1 MSTVLLVEDDRYLI
15 EDLKTFVEFEG
26 HTCDAFTGPD
36 EVIENLGHLSKYD
49 VIVLD
54 IMMARGTYLQDENSN
69 LETGELLYQRIRAK
83 YRDMRF
89 LIISAKNFDDM
100 HIDFTKEE
108 NVATIAKPFS
118 STASELISKL

>member
-1 MSTVLLVEDDRYLI
+1 MSTVLLIEDDRFLI
-15 EDLKTFVEFEG
+15 EDLKTFIEFEG
-26 HTCDAFTGPD
+26 HTCHTFFGPD
-36 EVIENLGHLSKYD
+36 EVIENLEHLSKYD

-54 IMMARGTYLQDENSN
+54 IMMARGKYLQDEESN

-83 YRDMRF
+83 YPDMRV
-89 LIISAKNFDDM
+89 LIISAKNFDEM
-100 HIDFTKEE
+100 HIDFTKEK

>member
-1 MSTVLLVEDDRYLI
+1 MSTVLLIEDDRFLI
-15 EDLKTFVEFEG
+15 EDLKTFIEFEG
-26 HTCDAFTGPD
+26 HTCHAFFGPD
-36 EVIENLGHLSKYD
+36 EVIENLEHLSKYD

-54 IMMARGTYLQDENSN
+54 IMMARGKYLQDEESK

-83 YRDMRF
+83 YPDIRI
-89 LIISAKNFDDM
+89 LIISAKNFDEM
-100 HIDFTKEE
+100 HIDFAKEE

>member
-1 MSTVLLVEDDRYLI
+1 MSNVLLIEDDRFLI
-15 EDLKTFVEFEG
+15 EDLKTFIEFEG

-36 EVIENLGHLSKYD
+36 EVIENLDHLSRYD

-54 IMMARGTYLQDENSN
+54 IMMARGTYLQDEDSN
-69 LETGELLYQRIRAK
+69 LETGELLYQRIRDK
-83 YRDMRF
+83 YPDMRF
-89 LIISAKNFDDM
+89 LIISAKNFDEM
-100 HIDFTKEE
+100 HIDFTQEE